1 MEKNENLTVTMQRK
15 IIKKTQIF
23 LTKIL
28 FLPINLKK
36 NIREKKSEKKTRLQS
51 KKKIYE
57 KISRIFFEN

>member
-15 IIKKTQIF
+15 IIKKTRIF

-28 FLPINLKK
+28 FLPINLNKI
-36 NIREKKSEKKTRLQS
+36 IREKKYEKKNLVTV
-51 KKKIYE
+51 KKKYIE